1 LIVITFK
8 GLIMQNKFLALCA
21 VAALFAQPGLAQA
34 QVGNGGAT
42 YSDVN
47 GKNQWADFMP
57 KFVEASGESIA
68 AQARLLYAVGMS
80 DQANALAVQ
89 AKEMSRLAT
98 PGMVEQLMASRKNV
112 STALM
117 SKMAA
122 GGMNLLPGARV
133 DFAEGI
139 DALARSIKLY
149 EAMSTD
155 LPGVKA
161 TLRGA
166 GEKART
172 GLFVAK
178 ALPGYVGEAKQELAA
193 AVAFARANAI
203 TVGADAAAIV
213 AP

>member
-1 LIVITFK
+1 
-8 GLIMQNKFLALCA
+8 MQNKFLALCA

-57 KFVEASGESIA
+57 KFVDATGESIA
-68 AQARLLYAVGMS
+68 AQARLLYAVGLS
-80 DQANALAVQ
+80 AKANELATQ

-112 STALM
+112 SAILVA
-117 SKMAA
+117 KLAA
-122 GGMNLLPGARV
+122 GGMTLEPGPRQ
-133 DFAEGI
+133 DFTDGI
-139 DALARSIKLY
+139 DALARAIKQY

-155 LPGVKA
+155 LAGTKA

-178 ALPGYVGEAKQELAA
+178 SLPTYVADARQELAA
-193 AVAFARANAI
+193 AVNFARANQI
-203 TVGADAAAIV
+203 PFGADAAAMV
-213 AP
+213 GQ